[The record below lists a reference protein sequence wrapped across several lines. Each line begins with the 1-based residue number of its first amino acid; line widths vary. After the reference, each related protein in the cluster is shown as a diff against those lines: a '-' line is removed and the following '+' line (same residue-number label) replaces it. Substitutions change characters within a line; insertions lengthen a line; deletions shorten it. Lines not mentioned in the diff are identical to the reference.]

1 MALLSG
7 AIVKVHTAKGHLVCW
22 FTPPPHGP
30 YRKALSPLS
39 DNGEVQSRPLARRRA
54 APFRR
59 RPGNKTGF
67 PGKAGRVAGRFR
79 TGKRPRAPAHCPRY
93 CSTPATASPSSG
105 FRLNEYG
112 SMFGTENAFSS
123 DDSNDGNTLV
133 VDADDLSWLDTHGSN
148 LPTPAADENLALPGS
163 PIPGAIP

>member
-79 TGKRPRAPAHCPRY
+79 TGKRPAPPRTAP
-93 CSTPATASPSSG
+93 CDAPPDPPFHTPPPHPPFATRHPPQK
-105 FRLNEYG
+105 RLAR
-112 SMFGTENAFSS
+112 F
-123 DDSNDGNTLV
+123 
-133 VDADDLSWLDTHGSN
+133 
-148 LPTPAADENLALPGS
+148 
-163 PIPGAIP
+163 